1 MLRKICFSTL
11 AISTFYF
18 ASAQD
23 TTTETA
29 KDSIT
34 TEEPAA
40 GGLKISGYVDA
51 YYRFNFSNPS
61 KESGVYNNAT
71 SFTNSHNSFELG
83 MASVKLEHSVGK
95 VGLVADL
102 GVGRRAE
109 EFSYND
115 EGTLLA
121 IKQAYVTYAPSD
133 KLKFTAGSFATHVG
147 YELVDPNLNRNY
159 SMSYMFSYGPFF
171 HTGVKAD
178 YTFGKSGLMLGVVN
192 PTDLKTASFARKWM
206 IAQYSLAATDNV
218 KFYLN
223 FQSGNVED
231 SAKTRLRQYDAVVT
245 AKVSDQFSLG
255 YNGTVQRRSG
265 QDGRGKYEDGSGWW
279 GSALYLNL
287 DPTPSFGL
295 TLRGEYFSDK
305 KDILGFN
312 SSIFET
318 TLSANFKV
326 GGLTLIP
333 ELRLDNASSDA
344 VFTKRDGT
352 GTKSTVSALF
362 AAVYSF

>member
-11 AISTFYF
+11 AFSVFYS
-18 ASAQD
+18 ASAQ
-23 TTTETA
+23 EIA
-29 KDSIT
+29 PKDSIT
-34 TEEPAA
+34 KEEPEA

-51 YYRFNFSNPS
+51 YYRFNFNNPS

-133 KLKFTAGSFATHVG
+133 VLKFTAGSFATHVG

-178 YTFGKSGLMLGVVN
+178 FTAGKSGFMLGIAN
-192 PTDLKTASFARKWM
+192 PTDLKTASFSRKWL
-206 IAQYSLAATDNV
+206 IGQYSLAATDNV
-218 KFYLN
+218 KFFLN
-223 FQSGNVED
+223 VQSGNAED
-231 SAKTRLRQYDAVVT
+231 SAKTRLRQLDAVIT
-245 AKVSDQFSLG
+245 AKVNDQFSLG
-255 YNGTVQRRSG
+255 YNGTVQKRTAR
-265 QDGRGKYEDGSGWW
+265 DGRGKYEDGNSWW

-287 DPTPSFGL
+287 DPTPTFGL
-295 TLRGEYFSDK
+295 TLRGEYFYDK

-312 SSIFET
+312 SSIFAT

-352 GTKSTVSALF
+352 GTKGTASALF